1 MSAIATSSEIC
12 SAARRHLRGHIEQVG
27 FFLADFDERDSGFL
41 LREWRALGAD
51 AFDHQSEY
59 HVSLRDE
66 MRPEIIGWAA
76 RAGACLVEVH
86 SHGERGTPCFSPSDV
101 FGFDQW
107 VPHVRWRLK
116 KRPYAAVVTAGARF
130 DALAWIGMG
139 ADPVQVERLEV
150 AGSSCPTSG
159 LTLPRYEQLRRRRP

>member
-1 MSAIATSSEIC
+1 MDTEIFD
-12 SAARRHLRGHIEQVG
+12 AAHRHLCGHVEQVG
-27 FFLADFDERDSGFL
+27 FFLADFDEPASRFL

-51 AFDHQSEY
+51 AFEHQSEY

-86 SHGERGTPCFSPSDV
+86 SHGEHGTPRFSPSDV

-116 KRPYAAVVTAGARF
+116 KRPYAAIVTAGERF
-130 DALAWIGMG
+130 DALAWIGTG
-139 ADPVQVERLEV
+139 VEPVQVQRLELP
-150 AGSSCPTSG
+150 GSSCPASA
-159 LTLPRYEQLRRRRP
+159 LTLPRYEELRRRRA